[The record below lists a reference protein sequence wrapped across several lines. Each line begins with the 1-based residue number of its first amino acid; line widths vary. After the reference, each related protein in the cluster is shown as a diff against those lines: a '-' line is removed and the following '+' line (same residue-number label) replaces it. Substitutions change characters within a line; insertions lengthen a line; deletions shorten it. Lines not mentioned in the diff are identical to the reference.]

1 MSAINNMN
9 LFIALVFNRLTH
21 PKNINILPR

>member
-21 PKNINILPR
+21 PKNINSLPR

>member
-21 PKNINILPR
+21 PKNINILSR